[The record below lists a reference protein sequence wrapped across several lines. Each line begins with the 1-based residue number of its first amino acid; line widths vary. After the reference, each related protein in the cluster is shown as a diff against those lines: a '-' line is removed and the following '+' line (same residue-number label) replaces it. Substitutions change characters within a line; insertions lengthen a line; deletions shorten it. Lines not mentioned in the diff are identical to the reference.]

1 MQKLHIDQAPVNH
14 SPYDSSDAYQAALDQ
29 LTGFEAQIER
39 RFTPWLRGKLRR
51 GLTPEANPTREWIA
65 KNFTTGCCE
74 ETVTRCFAKFER
86 VGLFIITP
94 RRRRRRGSNLKR
106 QLPTRISL
114 PYSAPCRAAAKP
126 KPKRRA
132 TAEATTPPPDQQPI
146 PENNKNATVIRRNKN
161 ISLKGGPSAIPKE
174 GKEILARWMSRNTA
188 GPPPESGH
196 AGQGP
201 GVRQENRVGKGK
213 STQKWD

>member
-51 GLTPEANPTREWIA
+51 GLTPGANPTREWIA

-126 KPKRRA
+126 NRSG
-132 TAEATTPPPDQQPI
+132 EPPPRRLPRRPI
-146 PENNKNATVIRRNKN
+146 SSLFPRTTKMPQLLEEIR
-161 ISLKGGPSAIPKE
+161 IYL
-174 GKEILARWMSRNTA
+174 
-188 GPPPESGH
+188 
-196 AGQGP
+196 
-201 GVRQENRVGKGK
+201 
-213 STQKWD
+213 